1 MITNDMIFALAHEQ
15 HISITLVPLPQ
26 KIQGLYS
33 YCETNPQIAINQNL
47 SEESPEYR
55 SILAEE
61 LGHHFT
67 SSGET
72 HPQTGMAYYN
82 RIQHDRIESR
92 ATKWAADFLIPTE
105 LLLRRIE
112 DCSVSCIHELADA
125 FQVTIEL
132 MQHKLYFMS
141 CKAFYWPLSDD
152 RSLCLVSL
160 PSIYI
165 YDPFTCGI
173 P

>member
-1 MITNDMIFALAHEQ
+1 
-15 HISITLVPLPQ
+15 
-26 KIQGLYS
+26 
-33 YCETNPQIAINQNL
+33 
-47 SEESPEYR
+47 
-55 SILAEE
+55 
-61 LGHHFT
+61 
-67 SSGET
+67 
-72 HPQTGMAYYN
+72 MAYYD
-82 RIQHDRIESR
+82 RIQHDRIESKAVR
-92 ATKWAADFLIPTE
+92 WAADYLIPTE

-112 DCSVSCIHELADA
+112 DCSVSCIQELADT

-152 RSLCLVSL
+152 RSLCLASL